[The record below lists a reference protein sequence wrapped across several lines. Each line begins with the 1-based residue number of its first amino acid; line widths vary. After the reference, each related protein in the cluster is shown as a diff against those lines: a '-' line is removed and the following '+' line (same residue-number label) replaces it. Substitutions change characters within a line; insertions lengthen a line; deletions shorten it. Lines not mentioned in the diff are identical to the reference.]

1 MVNYLDW
8 KDKSGLDYLGEA
20 GIAQRSLIVSNK
32 NGKLEQ
38 KIFLRKSVH
47 LPSGLEMSSEDVI
60 SLDSGSPDLVAFLSK
75 YLAKQLKETH
85 QRSIHIQCEAARNST
100 KALSIPIQKR
110 TSEMI
115 RYI

>member
-8 KDKSGLDYLGEA
+8 KDMSGLDSIGKA
-20 GIAQRSLIVSNK
+20 GIAERGLDSVENVEIGK
-32 NGKLEQ
+32 NC
-38 KIFLRKSVH
+38 IRKSVH

-60 SLDSGSPDLVAFLSK
+60 SLSAGSPDLVAFLSK

-115 RYI
+115 R

>member
-1 MVNYLDW
+1 MVHYLDW
-8 KDKSGLDYLGEA
+8 KDKSGLDNMGVA
-20 GIAQRSLIVSNK
+20 GIAERCFVSVK
-32 NGKLEQ
+32 NFKLV
-38 KIFLRKSVH
+38 KKYIRKSVH

-60 SLDSGSPDLVAFLSK
+60 SLSAGSPDLVSFLSK

-115 RYI
+115 R